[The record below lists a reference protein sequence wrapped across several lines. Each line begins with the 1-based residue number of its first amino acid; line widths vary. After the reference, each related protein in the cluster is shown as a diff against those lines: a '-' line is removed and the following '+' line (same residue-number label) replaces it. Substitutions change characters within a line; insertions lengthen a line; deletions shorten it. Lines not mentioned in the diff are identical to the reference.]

1 MDKFKGWFRGL
12 RGKLLMSAIFPI
24 FAFIAISALNINGLS
39 KMASMLNE
47 AYSDVVPSLDD
58 LGRMATNSQSLSN
71 HFWKIIANPDEKEI
85 RAESVEKFKSAFT
98 DYKKY
103 QKAYE
108 STPFSEEESKNYAAI
123 KAKKDDF
130 EKATEQIIGY
140 FEKNTR
146 EDDAKARDLYKTGW
160 RDMVNTVTSITDLNT
175 QIYERDSK
183 ENTTE
188 KDDLYRQNLN
198 ITVFA
203 SACAIFALL
212 GILMWMAQ
220 KISRTVENI
229 ASSLSNSGSYV
240 TDSIQQLTASGQT
253 LSQSSTSAAASLEET
268 VASLEEMSSMVKMN
282 SDNAKQAAALS
293 QSSRD
298 SAEQGEKEIQSLIS
312 SMKEI
317 SASSR
322 KIEDIINVIDDIA
335 FQTNLLALNAAVE
348 AARAGE
354 QGKGFAVVA
363 DAVRTLAQRSAVAA
377 KDITTL
383 IKDSVTK
390 IEKGTKIADHSGM
403 VLNNIV
409 VSVKKVA
416 DLNHEI
422 SAASQEQST
431 GITQV
436 GKAMNQLDQST
447 QMNAASAEEIA
458 ATAAE
463 ILQQSQSMQGKVVD
477 LNTVILGHLEMPK
490 KIAKHPEPIMEKASE
505 KKHFADKPVDKVKM
519 MIEPVKHEKPANNV
533 VAFETKAQPVP
544 KKAKPA
550 ASKAAAVIPFDEDEV
565 EQMADGTRG
574 KVGTTDGF

>member
-1 MDKFKGWFRGL
+1 MKRIKSWIHGL
-12 RGKLLMSAIFPI
+12 RGKLLMSAIFPV
-24 FAFIAISALNINGLS
+24 FAFITISALNIHGLS
-39 KMASMLNE
+39 KMGAMLNE
-47 AYSDVVPSLDD
+47 AYLDVVPSLDD
-58 LGRMATNSQSLSN
+58 LGHMATQRQAMSN
-71 HFWKIIANPDEKEI
+71 NLWAILANANDKEL
-85 RAESVEKFKSAFT
+85 RAEHLEKFKASFSEFT
-98 DYKKY
+98 KS
-103 QKAYE
+103 QTAYE
-108 STPFSEEESKNYAAI
+108 ATPFSAEEAQNYAKI
-123 KAKKDDF
+123 KNHKEAF
-130 EKATEQIIGY
+130 AKATEAILTELGKMTP
-140 FEKNTR
+140 EGDAKTR
-146 EDDAKARDLYKTGW
+146 EIYQAEWKALAEDISAVTEA
-160 RDMVNTVTSITDLNT
+160 NTSI
-175 QIYERDSK
+175 YEKISK
-183 ENTTE
+183 ENTLE
-188 KDDLYRQNLN
+188 KDELYRQNLN

-220 KISRTVENI
+220 RISRRVESI
-229 ASSLSNSGSYV
+229 ASALTNSGSYV

-298 SAEQGEKEIQSLIS
+298 SAEQGEIEIQNLIT
-312 SMKEI
+312 SMKDI
-317 SASSR
+317 STSSR

-377 KDITTL
+377 KDITVL
-383 IKDSVTK
+383 IKESVSK
-390 IEKGTKIADHSGM
+390 IERGTKIADHSGT
-403 VLNNIV
+403 VLNSIV

-422 SAASQEQST
+422 SAASNEQST

-447 QMNAASAEEIA
+447 QTNAASAEEIA
-458 ATAAE
+458 ASAEE
-463 ILQQSQSMQGKVVD
+463 ILQQSQNMQEKVQE
-477 LNTVILGHLEMPK
+477 LNAVILGYRENQ
-490 KIAKHPEPIMEKASE
+490 
-505 KKHFADKPVDKVKM
+505 KPVKNRDEVKT
-519 MIEPVKHEKPANNV
+519 PA
-533 VAFETKAQPVP
+533 KAEGP
-544 KKAKPA
+544 KKAKATHNVVVLETRKKAPVKIK
-550 ASKAAAVIPFDEDEV
+550 STAAAVIPFDEDE
-565 EQMADGTRG
+565 APGFSNNHGRG